1 MRWSEVARP
10 IVGMVQIP
18 GLIRENPY
26 PAAGAL
32 HEAGGDRGEHPAA
45 ALVIGAV
52 AAGGRGALSCHE
64 LSALAALR
72 FSRRRS
78 TFCLSRS
85 A

>member
-1 MRWSEVARP
+1 MRWAEVARS
-10 IVGMVQIP
+10 IVGMLQIP

-32 HEAGGDRGEHPAA
+32 HEAGGDQWGEHPAA

-52 AAGGRGALSCHE
+52 AALGRGALARHVP
-64 LSALAALR
+64 ALAALR

-78 TFCLSRS
+78 SFCLSRS